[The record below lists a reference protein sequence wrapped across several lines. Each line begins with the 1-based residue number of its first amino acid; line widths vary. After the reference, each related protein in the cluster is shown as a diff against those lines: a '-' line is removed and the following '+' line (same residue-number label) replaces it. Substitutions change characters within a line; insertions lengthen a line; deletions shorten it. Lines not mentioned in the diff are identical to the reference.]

1 MNVWL
6 RLDLRRKSQRLRMG
20 ELTQH
25 KTNPFLRDRF
35 LIPSSDNS
43 TKSAKTVVNIQ
54 FLQVLQRNLQASQ
67 NSMPW
72 TPGSHDESAVL
83 RTQFALAVTLVHE
96 VMHALWII
104 TNHTKEELSPI
115 PPHYPQW
122 VKRKEPFFRDGRM
135 NEKGA
140 CWEDYVFGGM
150 LHMLGKPTG
159 AIMPYGIS
167 SVPFPGF
174 SRNYPSSIDRENP
187 RKWGIEW
194 QTEYPIEMQHVR
206 DKFTSEMW
214 DEVHRYGIKRLRRK
228 RKLGYRRYVDE
239 KLFAGLAPG
248 EAVRGVA
255 PSPTASVASM
265 DAEDDDKGVVRRP

>member
-1 MNVWL
+1 MDPWQSRRIRGL
-6 RLDLRRKSQRLRMG
+6 AYAIRICRYTRPRSHACSLDN
-20 ELTQH
+20 H
-25 KTNPFLRDRF
+25 KPYKRGA
-35 LIPSSDNS
+35 ISYS
-43 TKSAKTVVNIQ
+43 TTLSA
-54 FLQVLQRNLQASQ
+54 
-67 NSMPW
+67 
-72 TPGSHDESAVL
+72 
-83 RTQFALAVTLVHE
+83 
-96 VMHALWII
+96 
-104 TNHTKEELSPI
+104 
-115 PPHYPQW
+115 W

-135 NEKGA
+135 NELGA

-159 AIMPYGIS
+159 AIIPYGIS
-167 SVPFPGF
+167 SIPFPGF

-206 DKFTSEMW
+206 DMFTSEMW